1 MNAMGNLSF
10 YDIIRREIFFLG
22 FILSFLLPTP
32 YSLLPATAYA
42 GTLSVVS
49 DVISNSAPSAT
60 TTTHMIAFT
69 TQALVPASGSIIMAF
84 QSTAGV
90 PFTIP
95 AALDYTDVDVA
106 VSIGAGPFTD
116 RPLAAIP
123 SVTDDGIA
131 VVSGSSGSITITLA
145 SGAAAIPAGATVR
158 IKIGSNATFGAS
170 GDQFVQS
177 PTAQGSYHIRI
188 YTRDTLNGTIDGGSA
203 MIALVAPVTVSAAS
217 GNVVPPTRSNGLPS
231 GLLPGSTASVMLS
244 LNTDIPATCKFATSS
259 GIAFYTMS
267 SSTIFTKANGD
278 LLHYQSFAV
287 ATNTLYSINVRCL
300 NESSVFNTDDYLF
313 TFEIGVVP
321 NASSTPPPPPAPPP
335 PPPAPSGPSGGG
347 GGGGGLF
354 MGTGEVTLQGL
365 SLPGGTLV
373 VTQDG
378 VVVKETTVSSLG
390 DFSQNFP
397 QLQRGTYNW
406 GVSVRDGGGR
416 KSSTYTSTI
425 YLLGKT
431 NNIIAPIYLS
441 PTISTASTTIP
452 LGGNITLSG
461 FAISLRPVQVLM
473 NKQGDVLNAKIVS
486 ATTTANGNG
495 SWTLTLPTKDLPK
508 GTYEIKA
515 SSLVTEKDRSL
526 LSSTLYIGLGEDPN
540 PNFENRS
547 DLNRDGKV
555 NLVDFSILLFN
566 WKGSD
571 AVADINQDG
580 TVSLT
585 DFSIMLANWTG

>member
-1 MNAMGNLSF
+1 MNSMGNLSF
-10 YDIIRREIFFLG
+10 YDMTLRWMFLSLFACIF
-22 FILSFLLPTP
+22 LP
-32 YSLLPATAYA
+32 LPAFA

-49 DVISNSAPSAT
+49 NVISSSAPSAT
-60 TTTHMIAFT
+60 TTTHTLTFT
-69 TQALVPASGSIIMAF
+69 TGTIVPAGGSIILAF
-84 QSTAGV
+84 QPTAGI
-90 PFTIP
+90 PFIIP
-95 AALDYTDVDVA
+95 AALDFTDVDFAISV
-106 VSIGAGPFTD
+106 GAGPFVD
-116 RPLAAIP
+116 RTLAAAP
-123 SVTDDGIA
+123 SVTDDGVA
-131 VVSGSSGSITITLA
+131 VVSGSSGSIVITLA
-145 SGAAAIPAGATVR
+145 SGAAAIPVGATVR
-158 IKIGSNATFGAS
+158 IEIGSNATFGVT
-170 GDQFVQS
+170 GDQFIES
-177 PTAQGSYHIRI
+177 PASQNSYHIRI
-188 YTRDTLNGTIDGGSA
+188 YTRDLLNGTIDGGST
-203 MIALVAPVTVSAAS
+203 MIALVAPVTVTGAS
-217 GNVVPPTRSNGLPS
+217 GIIVPPVRSNGLPS

-244 LNTDIPATCKFATSS
+244 LNTDIPGTCKYATSS
-259 GIAFYTMS
+259 GVAFYSMS
-267 SSTIFTKANGD
+267 SSTIFTKANAE

-287 ATNTLYSINVRCL
+287 ATNTVYSINVRCY
-300 NESSVFNTDDYLF
+300 NANFIFNTDDYLI

-354 MGTGEVTLQGL
+354 MGTGEVTLEGL
-365 SLPGGTLV
+365 AFPGGTLI

-378 VVVKETTVSSLG
+378 VVVKEVAVASLG
-390 DFSQNFP
+390 NFSENIK

-406 GVSVRDGGGR
+406 GVSVRDASGR
-416 KSSTYTSTI
+416 KSSIYSSTI

-441 PTISTASTTIP
+441 PTISAVSKTVP
-452 LGGNITLSG
+452 VGDDVVLSG
-461 FAISLRPVQVLM
+461 FAIPLRPVQVLM

-495 SWTLTLPTKDLPK
+495 SWALKLSTKNLSK
-508 GTYEIKA
+508 GTYEVKA
-515 SSLVTEKDRSL
+515 VSLVNDKDRSL
-526 LSSTLYIGLGEDPN
+526 LSTTLYIGLGEDPN

-571 AVADINQDG
+571 AIADINQDG